1 MPGNKK
7 TERLLWK
14 NRSFFVFGL
23 FVPVNLH
30 ALLNFAFKF
39 KKTGVNKPSDDSSE
53 RIESL
58 AMPVKKSGRS
68 SFMKIGEKRWNAI
81 K

>member
-7 TERLLWK
+7 TERFLWK

-23 FVPVNLH
+23 FMPVNLH

-58 AMPVKKSGRS
+58 AMPVKKSGGS
-68 SFMKIGEKRWNAI
+68 SFTIFGEKRWNAS
-81 K
+81 